1 MLKIQ
6 IYIYE
11 KRKSRKAA
19 TEIRKN
25 IVTVSEI
32 TIKYY
37 RITIRNHMRNNNY
50 FTWNDMVFRKGAEAP
65 EDVRGA
71 SNRWLKPT
79 VTKKKMP
86 D

>member
-25 IVTVSEI
+25 IVIVSEI

-50 FTWNDMVFRKGAEAP
+50 FT
-65 EDVRGA
+65 
-71 SNRWLKPT
+71 
-79 VTKKKMP
+79 
-86 D
+86 